1 MRSETSHL
9 LAGAARSNGGDYPD
23 PEVRERVDILK
34 LVLTIVFLI
43 PSAFSV
49 CILTLSDM
57 VYKVI
62 MLPIIIVSHFYLML
76 LLEINQ
82 LFLIESMIHK

>member
-1 MRSETSHL
+1 MRCETSHI

-62 MLPIIIVSHFYLML
+62 MLPYHNCFRFLPNVTVR
-76 LLEINQ
+76 NQ
-82 LFLIESMIHK
+82 ATFFVRKYDT